1 MGNDSLQTDAASIKE
16 QVGATPLESVKT
28 NGEVNV
34 KDENESDST
43 IANCANDATSTVS
56 SDNKVVPNEFAS
68 A

>member
-16 QVGATPLESVKT
+16 QVGVTLLESVKT
-28 NGEVNV
+28 NGEVDV

-43 IANCANDATSTVS
+43 VENCANDATSTVS
-56 SDNKVVPNEFAS
+56 SDNKVVPNVLAS